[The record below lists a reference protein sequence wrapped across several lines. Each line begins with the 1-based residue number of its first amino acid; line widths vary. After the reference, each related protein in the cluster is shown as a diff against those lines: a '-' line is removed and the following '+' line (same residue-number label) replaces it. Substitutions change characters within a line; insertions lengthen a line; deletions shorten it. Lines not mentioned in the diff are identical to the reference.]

1 VTPTPRRRWS
11 STRSTVA
18 FVVSVCSVCGI
29 TIPAPPARAQS
40 GVNPPPSTVVPSPPI
55 QGPTAASPA
64 GGATTAYESA
74 TAVVGS
80 RPPLDT
86 TFAISLHSVS
96 VHTALDA
103 ISHQSGIPLNFDTDL
118 VDALPQRVTI
128 ARAHTTVAC
137 ALATTLKGTGLAA
150 QATAWQRIV
159 LTAARDSTLH
169 AVTCKPRL

>member
-1 VTPTPRRRWS
+1 VIPTPRRRWS

-40 GVNPPPSTVVPSPPI
+40 GAALPP
-55 QGPTAASPA
+55 
-64 GGATTAYESA
+64 TTAYESA
-74 TAVVGS
+74 TAVVGA
-80 RPPLDT
+80 RPSLDT
-86 TFAISLHSVS
+86 TFAISLHAVS

-103 ISHQSGIPLNFDTDL
+103 ISRQSGIPLNFDTDL
-118 VDALPQRVTI
+118 VDALPQRVTL

-159 LTAARDSTLH
+159 LTAEHDTSLH
-169 AVTCKPRL
+169 PVTCKPHS